1 MAVYM
6 GSARLSKHQL
16 LRALSTGSVKP
27 SQFARERG
35 VTKQYV
41 HKVLKE
47 LRREGIVMKTDEGYV
62 LTEKGK
68 LIVKN
73 LKTADL
79 IEGLKYLEALAK
91 AFSLWKSKKGV
102 EKSEQERA
110 RSVLVSKYFIDALLG
125 GGVMYFLSIVAQAY
139 TENLNVNEKV
149 LDRRLDKWSSEL
161 KYLVKILVK
170 VLRNCDVEE
179 WVDIVSFFYSIDW
192 YSCYHVLS
200 LYALGVDV
208 KVFDK
213 VIPDPSL
220 ILRCKPYCEAI
231 NSLRSNNVGSQK

>member
-1 MAVYM
+1 M

-16 LRALSTGSVKP
+16 LRALSTDPVKP
-27 SQFARERG
+27 SQFARECG

-73 LKTADL
+73 LKIAVGL
-79 IEGLKYLEALAK
+79 IEGLKYFEDLVK
-91 AFSLWKSKKGV
+91 VFSRWKSKGGV

-110 RSVLVSKYFIDALLG
+110 RNALISKWFINALLG
-125 GGVMYFLSIVAQAY
+125 GGIMYFLSIVAQAY

-170 VLRNCDVEE
+170 ALRNCDVEE
-179 WVDIVSFFYSIDW
+179 WMEVVTFFYSIDW
-192 YSCYHVLS
+192 YTVYHALT

-208 KVFDK
+208 EVFDK

-220 ILRCKPYCEAI
+220 ALRCKPYCKAI
-231 NSLRSNNVGSQK
+231 NLLESNNAGSQK

>member
-1 MAVYM
+1 MS
-6 GSARLSKHQL
+6 GARLSKNRL
-16 LRALSTGSVKP
+16 LMALSTGPVKP
-27 SQFARERG
+27 SQLAKEYG

-41 HKVLKE
+41 HKLLKKLE
-47 LRREGIVMKTDEGYV
+47 EEGIAMKTDKGYA
-62 LTEKGK
+62 LTEKGE
-68 LIVKN
+68 LVAKN
-73 LKTADL
+73 LKITTGL
-79 IEGLKYLEALAK
+79 IEGLKHLEVLAE
-91 AFSLWKSKKGV
+91 AFSQLKSKKGA
-102 EKSEQERA
+102 EKSKQERA
-110 RSVLVSKYFIDALLG
+110 RSALVSEYFINALLG

-149 LDRRLDKWSSEL
+149 LGRRLDKYSSEL

-179 WVDIVSFFYSIDW
+179 WIDIVSFFYSIDW

-231 NSLRSNNVGSQK
+231 NSLRGSNVGSQK